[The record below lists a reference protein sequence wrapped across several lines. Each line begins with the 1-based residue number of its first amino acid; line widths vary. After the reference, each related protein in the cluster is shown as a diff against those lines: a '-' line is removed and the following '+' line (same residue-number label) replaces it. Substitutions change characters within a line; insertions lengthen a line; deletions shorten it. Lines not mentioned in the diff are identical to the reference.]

1 MIYKT
6 SEAVYDILQIS
17 DLIAALPTG
26 LLGPNRITPFVRNR
40 DTSFPAIVYNVQ
52 DERYINTSTEI
63 HHREASVEI
72 NILSR
77 SQESNDDIL
86 QVLVDNLN
94 NVKGTY
100 AGQCIYSN
108 IDTVS
113 RDYEEAEDSGSNGI
127 FVTTLSINLQIS

>member
-6 SEAVYDILQIS
+6 SEAVF
-17 DLIAALPTG
+17 DLLDQTAIKTALG
-26 LLGPNRITPFVRNR
+26 GSGKITPFVRNR
-40 DTSFPAIVYNVQ
+40 NVVFPAIVYNVQ
-52 DERYINTSTEI
+52 DERYINTAAAI

-72 NILSR
+72 NIMSR
-77 SQESNDDIL
+77 SQESCDDIL
-86 QVLVDNLN
+86 QVVVEKLN

-108 IDTVS
+108 IDSVS

>member
-6 SEAVYDILQIS
+6 SAAVF
-17 DLIAALPTG
+17 DLLNQSSINTALG
-26 LLGPNRITPFVRNR
+26 GSGRITPFVRNR
-40 DTSFPAIVYNVQ
+40 NAVFPAIVYNVQ
-52 DERYINTSTEI
+52 DERYINTSTAI

-77 SQESNDDIL
+77 SQESCDDIL
-86 QVLVDNLN
+86 QVVVGELDNI
-94 NVKGTY
+94 KGTY

>member
-6 SEAVYDILQIS
+6 SEAVF
-17 DLIAALPTG
+17 DLLDQTAIKTALG
-26 LLGPNRITPFVRNR
+26 GSGKITPFVRNR
-40 DTSFPAIVYNVQ
+40 NVVFPAIVYNVQ
-52 DERYINTSTEI
+52 DEQYINTTTEI

-72 NILSR
+72 NIMSR
-77 SQESNDDIL
+77 SQESCDDIL
-86 QVLVDNLN
+86 QVVVEKLN

-108 IDTVS
+108 IDSVS

>member
-6 SEAVYDILQIS
+6 SEAVF
-17 DLIAALPTG
+17 DLLDQTAIRLALGGTG
-26 LLGPNRITPFVRNR
+26 QITPFVRNR

-77 SQESNDDIL
+77 SQETNDDIL
-86 QVLVDNLN
+86 QVVVEKLN

>member
-6 SEAVYDILQIS
+6 SEAVF
-17 DLIAALPTG
+17 DLLDQTAIKTALG
-26 LLGPNRITPFVRNR
+26 GSGKITPFVRNR
-40 DTSFPAIVYNVQ
+40 NVVFPAIVYNVQ
-52 DERYINTSTEI
+52 DEQYINTAAAI

-72 NILSR
+72 NIMSR
-77 SQESNDDIL
+77 SQESCDDIL
-86 QVLVDNLN
+86 QVVVEKLN

-100 AGQCIYSN
+100 AGQCVYSN
-108 IDTVS
+108 IDSVS

>member
-6 SEAVYDILQIS
+6 SEAVF
-17 DLIAALPTG
+17 DLLDQTAIKTALG
-26 LLGPNRITPFVRNR
+26 GSGKITPFVRNR
-40 DTSFPAIVYNVQ
+40 NVVFPAIVYNVQ
-52 DERYINTSTEI
+52 DERYINTAAAI

-72 NILSR
+72 NIMSR
-77 SQESNDDIL
+77 SQESCDDIL
-86 QVLVDNLN
+86 QVVVEKLN

-100 AGQCIYSN
+100 AGQCVYSN
-108 IDTVS
+108 IDSVS

>member
-6 SEAVYDILQIS
+6 SEAVF
-17 DLIAALPTG
+17 DLLDQTAIKTALG
-26 LLGPNRITPFVRNR
+26 GSGKITPFVRNR
-40 DTSFPAIVYNVQ
+40 NVVFPAIVYNVQ
-52 DERYINTSTEI
+52 DERYINTTTEI

-72 NILSR
+72 NIMSR
-77 SQESNDDIL
+77 SQESCDDIL
-86 QVLVDNLN
+86 QVVVEKLN

-108 IDTVS
+108 IDSVS

>member
-6 SEAVYDILQIS
+6 SEAVF
-17 DLIAALPTG
+17 DLLNQTAINLALG
-26 LLGPNRITPFVRNR
+26 GSGKITPFVRNR
-40 DTSFPAIVYNVQ
+40 SVVFPAIVYNVQ
-52 DERYINTSTEI
+52 DEQYVNTTTEI

-72 NILSR
+72 NIMSR
-77 SQESNDDIL
+77 SQESCDDIL
-86 QVLVDNLN
+86 QVVVEKLN

-108 IDTVS
+108 IDSVS